1 MREKIIEKLV
11 NSKVFIAF
19 DGTEFDSWE
28 KCSSYEASL
37 HDTVVSD
44 FKKIV
49 VGTSF
54 ECDIYGT
61 GGSDEGCVVAFIP
74 RSVEDIKSVEEY
86 SILVN
91 GNSPGVLI
99 RNKLYYAYVGY
110 NYETFCPMGTKWDIL
125 RRVGMNLEQMINQ
138 EEP

>member
-1 MREKIIEKLV
+1 MRQKQIEKV
-11 NSKVFIAF
+11 VKSKVFIAY
-19 DGTEFDSWE
+19 DGEEFDSWKE
-28 KCSSYEASL
+28 CAEYEASKK
-37 HDTVVSD
+37 DEVVSN
-44 FKKIV
+44 FKKLV
-49 VGTSF
+49 VGTAS

-61 GGSDEGCVVAFIP
+61 GDGDEECVVAFIP
-74 RSVEDIKSVEEY
+74 RSLDDIRSVEEY

-91 GNSPGVLI
+91 GNLPGDLI
-99 RNKLYYAYVGY
+99 ENQLYYAYVGY

>member
-1 MREKIIEKLV
+1 MREKTIEKLV
-11 NSKVFIAF
+11 KSKIFVAF

-28 KCSSYEASL
+28 KCSTYEISKR
-37 HDTVVSD
+37 DEVVSN
-44 FKKIV
+44 FKKLV
-49 VGTSF
+49 VGTAS

-61 GGSDEGCVVAFIP
+61 GCSDEGCVVAFIP

-86 SILVN
+86 SFFVN
-91 GNSPGVLI
+91 GNSPGDLI
-99 RNKLYYAYVGY
+99 KNQLYYAYVGY
-110 NYETFCPMGTKWDIL
+110 NYETFYSMGTKWDIL